1 MGAGRG
7 TNRVEGRPPAEPGPA
22 EPDDDRLVSLARA
35 GDDEAFAA
43 LVRRHGEVAFR
54 AAYVVL
60 GDADAAADAAQEGFI
75 AMHRALD
82 RFRPGEP
89 LRPWLLTIVGNRARN
104 LRRGAGRRSAAT
116 LRLEAAG
123 SGGVEPSAEQVAAA
137 GETRARVLE
146 AVNALPA
153 EDRVVIACRYYL
165 DLGEA
170 DTAALLGVAPGTVK
184 SRLFRARKR
193 LRLRLDAE
201 GSADDG

>member
-7 TNRVEGRPPAEPGPA
+7 TTRVEGRPSAEPGPP
-22 EPDDDRLVSLARA
+22 EPDDDRLVALARA

-104 LRRGAGRRSAAT
+104 LRRGAGRRTAAT

-123 SGGVEPSAEQVAAA
+123 TGIAPSAEEEAA
-137 GETRARVLE
+137 GHERRARVLA
-146 AVNALPA
+146 AVNGLSA

-184 SRLFRARKR
+184 SRLFRARER
-193 LRLRLDAE
+193 LRSRLGSE
-201 GSADDG
+201 GSVDDG